1 MNVPSGFFEP
11 APGQCLSGNPAASLS
26 APKPAAPRWRVLAG
40 LAMLVLAAHT
50 WVLKTAPGRFGP
62 ELDPAPSRVP
72 ALVTRRIEI
81 APPAGLTAPVPVN
94 PARRVAKPVRNPVL
108 KKKELV
114 AQPVRAQQ
122 AIELIATPLA
132 AATPAADGSAEVSAP
147 DTQIAP
153 ATKPASPASADAAAR
168 AASAASAP
176 AIPAGPSVTAV
187 TAMALPASV
196 QLKYKMTGL
205 SKGLTYHANGELSW
219 RNAGSSYDAYMSVS
233 ALFLGSRSLASRGQ
247 VSAEGLAPTRFSD
260 KSRTEVA
267 AHFEPDKGQISFSAN
282 TPSAPWI
289 KGAQDRVTVFLQ
301 LGGMLA
307 GNPAGFPPGASIS
320 LYTVGPRNADTW
332 TFIVEAEE
340 QMNLP
345 AGEMATLKLTRKPRG
360 EYDQKVEIWYAPALG
375 YLPVRSK
382 ITQHNGDYVDQQLSA
397 IHPL

>member
-11 APGQCLSGNPAASLS
+11 APGQDLSGNPAASLS

-94 PARRVAKPVRNPVL
+94 PARPVAKPVRNPVL

-132 AATPAADGSAEVSAP
+132 EATPAADGSAEVSAP
-147 DTQIAP
+147 DRQIAP
-153 ATKPASPASADAAAR
+153 ATKPASPASADAAA
-168 AASAASAP
+168 SPP

-340 QMNLP
+340 QMSLP

-360 EYDQKVEIWYAPALG
+360 EYEQKVEIWYAPALG

-382 ITQHNGDYVDQQLSA
+382 ITQQNGDYVDQQLSA

>member
-1 MNVPSGFFEP
+1 MTVSSVFFEP

-94 PARRVAKPVRNPVL
+94 PARPVAKPVRNPVL

-153 ATKPASPASADAAAR
+153 ATKPASPASADAAA
-168 AASAASAP
+168 SPP

-340 QMNLP
+340 QMSLP

-382 ITQHNGDYVDQQLSA
+382 ITQQNGDYVDQQLSA